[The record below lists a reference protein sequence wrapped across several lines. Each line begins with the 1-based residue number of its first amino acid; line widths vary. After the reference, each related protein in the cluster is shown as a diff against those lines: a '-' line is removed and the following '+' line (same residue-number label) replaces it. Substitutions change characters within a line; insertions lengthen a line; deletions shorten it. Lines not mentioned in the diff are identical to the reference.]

1 MRLCFALLFLCH
13 LCFGS
18 GISFD
23 FEDARKKG
31 YTDKEILDYVAK
43 NINTYDI
50 SALRSAKLSDKE
62 IVDFFIQRDSVNSQI
77 IALQKNTFKDTNS
90 GKNKVYPEELSSHL
104 AVGCM
109 IYTGKAKQQN
119 DGWSYIAKLT
129 DFAKAAYTT
138 AYLSD
143 ANYFNI
149 DNAESV
155 SLKDICGAWLDK
167 LNTKEEIK
175 KLYALSLVKEIN
187 NLVKQRKSLVLD

>member
-1 MRLCFALLFLCH
+1 MRLIMALLCVCGLCFA
-13 LCFGS
+13 S
-18 GISFD
+18 SISFD

-43 NINTYDI
+43 NINAYDV
-50 SALRSAKLSDKE
+50 SALRGAKLSDKE

-77 IALQKNTFKDTNS
+77 IALQKNTFKDS
-90 GKNKVYPEELSSHL
+90 DSKNKVYPEELSSHL

-109 IYTGKAKQQN
+109 IYTGKTNQKK

-138 AYLSD
+138 AYLSE
-143 ANYFNI
+143 ANYFDI
-149 DNAESV
+149 DNAVSV
-155 SLKDICGAWLDK
+155 SLKEICGVWLDK
-167 LNTKEEIK
+167 LRTKEEIK

-187 NLVKQRKSLVLD
+187 NLVKQKKSLALD

>member
-1 MRLCFALLFLCH
+1 MRLLFALLFLCQI
-13 LCFGS
+13 CFGS

-50 SALRSAKLSDKE
+50 SALRGAKLSDKE

-77 IALQKNTFKDTNS
+77 IALQKNTFKDS
-90 GKNKVYPEELSSHL
+90 VSSNKVYPEEISSHL

-109 IYTGKAKQQN
+109 IYTGKTSQKN

-138 AYLSD
+138 AYLSE

-149 DNAESV
+149 DNAVSV
-155 SLKDICGAWLDK
+155 SLKDICGVWLDK
-167 LNTKEEIK
+167 LQTKEEIK

-187 NLVKQRKSLVLD
+187 NIVKQKKSLALD

>member
-1 MRLCFALLFLCH
+1 MRLLFALLLLCQI
-13 LCFGS
+13 CFGS

-50 SALRSAKLSDKE
+50 SALRGAKLSDKE

-77 IALQKNTFKDTNS
+77 IALQKNTFKDS
-90 GKNKVYPEELSSHL
+90 VSSNKVYPEELSSHL

-109 IYTGKAKQQN
+109 IYTGKTSQKN

-138 AYLSD
+138 AYLSE

-149 DNAESV
+149 DNAVSV
-155 SLKDICGAWLDK
+155 SLKDICGVWLDK
-167 LNTKEEIK
+167 LQTKEEIK

-187 NLVKQRKSLVLD
+187 NIVKQKKSLALD